1 MHQSTVR
8 LSRHLEVR
16 REAVSARQWAVA
28 VAESQPA
35 LADSVAE
42 LASGW
47 VQPAESSV
55 RHSGAV
61 ALHKDFHPGHV
72 LLSDGAVWAI
82 DLDEARHG
90 PAVFDLAHFCTYLSA
105 EGDPGGRRRA
115 AFLREYADAMGQP
128 TVIDSQDASFAAW
141 SAYTWLKIA
150 KQRALSSGPWRGGS
164 VDQQHPVADAVAQG
178 LACLAR

>member
-1 MHQSTVR
+1 MHQSRVR
-8 LSRHLEVR
+8 LARTLEVR
-16 REAVSARQWAVA
+16 REAASARQWAVA
-28 VAESQPA
+28 VAGSQPA
-35 LADSVAE
+35 LADSVTE

-47 VQPAESSV
+47 VQSAELV
-55 RHSGAV
+55 RGGRTV